1 MKTNKYFKKFI
12 SALLILCIVIGIY
25 ALCVNAYVKKST
37 EDRIKTPEEALEI
50 TDADCIIVLGC
61 LVKENGVPSDMLGDR
76 LKRGI
81 ELYKNGAAPKI
92 LMSGDHGTKEYNE
105 VQAMKDYA
113 VSNGVPSEDIFM
125 DHAGFCTYDSIYRAK
140 EVFGAKKI
148 VIVTQKYHLHRALLI
163 AKALGIEAYGVAS
176 DYHTYGGQSI
186 REIREIIARNK
197 DFLNTIFKPK
207 PKYLGE
213 AIPISGDGNLTQD

>member
-1 MKTNKYFKKFI
+1 MKRRKTVKRIIASF
-12 SALLILCIVIGIY
+12 LCIILIIGIY

-76 LKRGI
+76 LKRGV

-113 VSNGVPSEDIFM
+113 VSNGVTSEDIFM